1 VGSSKKDAPKGPDA
15 AKLHVPDLD
24 TERADADRGRP
35 AKQARESAPFFHG
48 SSLAFGSGSGDSDI
62 IRALRESTG
71 QTTNRAG
78 QRLIER
84 ELNVQPTLTVRPGWP
99 LCVIVHKDLVL
110 APYRDETVK

>member
-1 VGSSKKDAPKGPDA
+1 MPIIGTFSAAQDGYAGTIKTLTLTAKVRFVANDRKD
-15 AKLHVPDLD
+15 
-24 TERADADRGRP
+24 
-35 AKQARESAPFFHG
+35 
-48 SSLAFGSGSGDSDI
+48 GDSDI

-99 LCVIVHKDLVL
+99 LRVIVHKDLIL
-110 APYRDETVK
+110 TPYRG